1 MTWRGRLWTGL
12 AMSAAVTLGGCVSPP
27 DDQQPRRATIPI
39 VCGSTSGVTEVFVGE
54 IVQVT
59 RGPDGPCDG
68 LGVGRKQFFTFRSSN
83 VYSSVGASAYVEIAD
98 DGSLSF
104 ELLVP
109 ADMRLGTATLEA
121 VPRVNPCDDDAMLDC
136 PPPSATVT
144 VSHRPS
150 ALRTVN
156 LVSSGLEPPP
166 LPERLGD
173 RAYVLRGP
181 APDEV
186 TVVLRGHRCETV
198 PAAFVTTV
206 LRDSLELVSGRRT
219 GGACEEVATPWTSII
234 EVPAAYAG
242 FRSVKVDNVPAEFHS
257 IPPAQ

>member
-1 MTWRGRLWTGL
+1 MTRRGCLSAVL
-12 AMSAAVTLGGCVSPP
+12 AMSAAGMLAGCVVSPP
-27 DDQQPRRATIPI
+27 EERERATIAI
-39 VCGSTSGVTEVFVGE
+39 VCGSTPAVTEVFVGE
-54 IVQVT
+54 TVQVT

-83 VYSSVGASAYVEIAD
+83 VYSSVGATAYVEIAD
-98 DGSLSF
+98 DGSVSF
-104 ELLVP
+104 ELVVP
-109 ADMRLGTATLEA
+109 ADMRLGTAKLEA

-150 ALRTVN
+150 ALRTVSP
-156 LVSSGLEPPP
+156 VSSGLEPSP

-186 TVVLRGHRCETV
+186 TVVLRDSRCETI
-198 PAAFVTTV
+198 PTAFVSTAP
-206 LRDSLELVSGRRT
+206 RDSLELVSGPRT
-219 GGACEEVATPWTSII
+219 GGKCQGVPSPWTSII

-242 FRSVKVDNVPAEFHS
+242 FTSVKVDNVPAELHS
-257 IPPAQ
+257 APPDE